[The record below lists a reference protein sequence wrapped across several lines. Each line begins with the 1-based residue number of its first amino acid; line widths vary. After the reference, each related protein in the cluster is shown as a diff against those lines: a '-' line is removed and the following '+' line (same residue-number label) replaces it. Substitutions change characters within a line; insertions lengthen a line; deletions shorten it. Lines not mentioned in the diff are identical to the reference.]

1 MPRVKVDINKGALTR
16 DIRRQL
22 HKNSRLNKEVEKRA
36 NIRFEKIKKD
46 FIREFMSHRVTA
58 ELNSGAGEL
67 FYFIGF
73 PSGSDPVSP
82 LLNLLEDRIF
92 IRYRKFN
99 RRGRAQFTINLPTPM
114 EINRLSPMPWATG
127 LSWTKGIETGIP
139 DFGKFLE
146 VDGRPSSRSGGGIQ
160 TKNEIHSYQ
169 FKKQPYLFQ
178 MLSKYTQI
186 FSKFGF
192 LLK

>member
-1 MPRVKVDINKGALTR
+1 MPRAKITINEKGVAR
-16 DIRRQL
+16 EIRTQL
-22 HKNSRLNKEVEKRA
+22 HKSSRLNKEVEKRA

-46 FIREFMSHRVTA
+46 FIREFMNHRVTA

-73 PSGSDPVSP
+73 PPGSDPISP
-82 LLNLLEDRIF
+82 LLNLLEDRVF

-127 LSWTKGIETGIP
+127 LSWVKGIETGIP
-139 DFGKFLE
+139 NLGKFLA

-160 TKNEIHSYQ
+160 TKNEIDSYQ
-169 FKKQPYLFQ
+169 FTKKPYLFQ
-178 MLSKYTQI
+178 MLSKYIQI

-192 LLK
+192 ILK